1 MLEKITCYLH
11 KLTFPSSRVFGIAG
25 AWLLPVLVVVTVA
38 DVVMRRFFNSPIPGA
53 FEISGLI
60 LGIVVFLTLAYCAID
75 GGHVEVDLLVTRFSL
90 KMQRGIVSVMYFLSA
105 ILLGLMTWQL
115 FELAVR
121 VMDMNESTVILSIRL
136 YPFLFIAA
144 IGIALLAL
152 VFLVLALKNLRGG
165 SPK

>member
-1 MLEKITCYLH
+1 MLEKIMYYLH
-11 KLTFPSSRVFGIAG
+11 KLTFPSSRVLGIAG
-25 AWLLPVLVVVTVA
+25 AWLLPVLVVVTAA

-60 LGIVVFLTLAYCAID
+60 LGIIVFLTLAYCAIEI
-75 GGHVEVDLLVTRFSL
+75 GHVEVDVLVTRFSPKL
-90 KMQRGIVSVMYFLSA
+90 QSGIAFVMYFLSA
-105 ILLGLMTWQL
+105 ILLGLMSWQL

-144 IGIALLAL
+144 IGVALLAL
-152 VFLVLALKNLRGG
+152 VFLVLAQKRLSGG
-165 SPK
+165 SSK